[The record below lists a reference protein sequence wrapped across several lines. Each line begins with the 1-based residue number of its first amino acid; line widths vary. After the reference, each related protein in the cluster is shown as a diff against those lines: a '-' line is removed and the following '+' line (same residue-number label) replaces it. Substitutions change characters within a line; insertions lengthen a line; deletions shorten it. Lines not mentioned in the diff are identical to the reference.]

1 MFKRGMMLATAL
13 AAFGV
18 GAAPARADE
27 RPNILFLFAD
37 DQRYDTLGCA
47 GHPIVQTPTI
57 DRLAARGVRFSNAFV
72 TTPVCWVSRAVVL
85 TGMWARSHANPG
97 AIPQVKASALKPI
110 YPVELRAA
118 GYRTGFF
125 GKWHTQ
131 IPPGFVPKAQFD
143 EFES

>member
-1 MFKRGMMLATAL
+1 MFTRLLTLAAAL

-18 GAAPARADE
+18 GAAAPARADD

-72 TTPVCWVSRAVVL
+72 TTPVRWVSRAVVL
-85 TGMWARSHANPG
+85 TGMWARSHARPD
-97 AIPQVKASALKPI
+97 AIPL
-110 YPVELRAA
+110 
-118 GYRTGFF
+118 
-125 GKWHTQ
+125 
-131 IPPGFVPKAQFD
+131 
-143 EFES
+143 